1 MKINLKFLSLYKRQ
15 IAIIYDIG
23 VVPLAWFGAYWLR
36 FNLDQIPREVLDSSI
51 YVFLRVLLVQMVA
64 YWYVGLY
71 RGIWRFSSIPDLVR
85 IVRAVFL
92 GVFFS
97 GMWIYYST
105 AFQDFPRAV
114 LPLYAM
120 LLAIFLGGARFSV
133 RWFKEYHFE
142 RVDAKRVLIIGAGS
156 AGEGIVRDL
165 LRDGQKSYKPIAFI
179 DDNDAQQGREV
190 HGVRVLG
197 KTADILSIAEKYK
210 IDLIIIA
217 IPAARAQAMR
227 SIMQQCSKTSCAIR
241 TLPGLK
247 DIVAGRVSIDLLREV
262 SLEDIL
268 GRDPIHLD
276 WDAIRLAIVDKSVL
290 VSGAGGSIGAELCRQ
305 IAHLKPKSLLL
316 IERSEYNLFMLE
328 QELLQH
334 FPALVFEKHL
344 IDINDRVALDLIMQ
358 RQCPDI
364 IFHAAAYKHVPMLE
378 DQPREAVANNILG
391 TRCLAQMAVLHK
403 VGHFVLVSTDKAVN
417 PSNVMGATK
426 RVSEMI
432 AKVFN
437 DPQGTRCIIVR
448 FGNVLGSAGSVVPIF
463 RQQLERGGPL
473 TVTHPDITRFFMTI
487 PEACQLILQ
496 ALALGQGG
504 EIFVLDMGE
513 PVKIRFLAEQII
525 RLAGKK
531 LEDIPIQY
539 IGLRP
544 GEKLYEELF
553 YTDENLVATPHKKIF
568 QAQMESHLNKENLEI
583 TLDELES
590 AIVHVDTSRIVALLK
605 SLVPSFGTSL

>member
-1 MKINLKFLSLYKRQ
+1 MKINLRFLSLYKRQ

-23 VVPLAWFGAYWLR
+23 IVPLAWFGAYWLR
-36 FNLDQIPREVLDSSI
+36 FNLDNIPREVLDSSI
-51 YVFLRVLLVQMVA
+51 PVFLRVLFVQMLA
-64 YWYVGLY
+64 YGYVGLY

-179 DDNDAQQGREV
+179 DDNEAQQGREI

-197 KTADILSIAEKYK
+197 KTVDILRIAKKYT

-217 IPAARAQAMR
+217 IPTASAQAMR
-227 SIMQQCSKTSCAIR
+227 AIMEACSQTSCAIR
-241 TLPGLK
+241 TLPGFK

-262 SLEDIL
+262 SLEDLL
-268 GRDPIHLD
+268 GRDPVHLD
-276 WDAIRLAIVDKSVL
+276 WNAIRLAIVDKVVL

-305 IAHLKPKSLLL
+305 IAHLKPKSLVL

-328 QELLQH
+328 QELLEH

-344 IDINDRVALDLIMQ
+344 IDINDRVALDLIM
-358 RQCPDI
+358 RYQCPDI

-391 TRCLAQMAVLHK
+391 TRCLAQMAVLYK

-417 PSNVMGATK
+417 PTNVMGATK

-568 QAQMESHLNKENLEI
+568 QAQIESHLNKEAFLL
-583 TLDELES
+583 TLDQLEK
-590 AIVHVDTSRIVALLK
+590 AIADPKTHQILALLK
-605 SLVPSFGTSL
+605 SLVPSFGAPL